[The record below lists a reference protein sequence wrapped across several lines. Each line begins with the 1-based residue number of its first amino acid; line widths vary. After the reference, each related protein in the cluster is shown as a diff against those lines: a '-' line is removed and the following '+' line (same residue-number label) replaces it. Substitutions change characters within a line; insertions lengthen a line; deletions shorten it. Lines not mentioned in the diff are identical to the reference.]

1 MYIVKYNLINI
12 KYNPTNSSVGEYK
25 CIFKI
30 LNIKEERGA
39 NLSETRLSETVST
52 NLMQQ
57 LGLLK
62 SPFDK

>member
-12 KYNPTNSSVGEYK
+12 KYNPTNNSVGEYK
-25 CIFKI
+25 CMFKI
-30 LNIKEERGA
+30 LSIKEERGA
-39 NLSETRLSETVST
+39 NLSEIRLSETVST